1 MSTIP
6 ADASQLPPASRL
18 ADVLQALMSEYPT
31 DDAEFSP
38 DAVAA
43 VLTVMP
49 LQGDDRGSAVEVP
62 LQAGQVEWLT
72 NLVSRESAHCRNA
85 HSDQSGQCG
94 HCAGTG
100 SARPTTVVD
109 PADPG
114 LDRSLRWTPPAEEQ
128 DLDLGYD
135 ENDLGRR

>member
-1 MSTIP
+1 MSTTP
-6 ADASQLPPASRL
+6 ADAYELPPASRL
-18 ADVLQALMSEYPT
+18 ADVLQALMTEYPT

-49 LQGDDRGSAVEVP
+49 LHGDDQGIAVEVP

-72 NLVSRESAHCRNA
+72 DLLSKESDHCRNS
-85 HSDQSGQCG
+85 HPDESGQCG

-100 SARPTTVVD
+100 SARPTSVIG
-109 PADPG
+109 PADPAA
-114 LDRSLRWTPPAEEQ
+114 DRSLRWTPPQ
-128 DLDLGYD
+128 QH
-135 ENDLGRR
+135 

>member
-1 MSTIP
+1 MSTTP
-6 ADASQLPPASRL
+6 ADAYELPPASRL
-18 ADVLQALMSEYPT
+18 AAVLQALMTEYPT

-49 LQGDDRGSAVEVP
+49 LHGDDQGIAVEVP

-72 NLVSRESAHCRNA
+72 NLVRKESAHCRNS
-85 HSDQSGQCG
+85 HPDQSGQCG

-109 PADPG
+109 PAAPDHN
-114 LDRSLRWTPPAEEQ
+114 RSLRWTPPAE

>member
-1 MSTIP
+1 MSTTP
-6 ADASQLPPASRL
+6 ADAYELPPASRL
-18 ADVLQALMSEYPT
+18 AAALEKLTTEYPT

-49 LQGDDRGSAVEVP
+49 LHGDDKHIQIEIP

-72 NLVSRESAHCRNA
+72 DLVSKESDHCRNS
-85 HSDQSGQCG
+85 HPDENGQCG

-100 SARPTTVVD
+100 SARPTSVID
-109 PADPG
+109 PADPAA
-114 LDRSLRWTPPAEEQ
+114 DRSLRWTPPQ
-128 DLDLGYD
+128 QH
-135 ENDLGRR
+135 